1 MAQISVVQWTSGN
14 KPEQNLEQL
23 RRLLRLLP
31 PQRPQLVVLPEAFA
45 SFGAGES
52 SQLERAEV
60 YGDGPIQQAVAELA
74 RQHDVWIVA
83 GTIPVKA
90 GKRYSAASMLFNN
103 QGEAVARYNKIHLF
117 DATVEDGTGSYQESK
132 YTQPGDEL
140 VLVDTPFGRIGMAVC
155 YDLRFP
161 EMFRALR
168 AKGAEVIVLPSA
180 FTKVTGKAHWQPLLQ
195 ARAIE
200 NQCYMVAPNQGGEHP
215 DGRET
220 WGHSM
225 VIDPWGKICTQI
237 SSDIGVGSVPIDPTI
252 IQDVRRRMPVEAH
265 NQFKVSFNHAS

>member
-1 MAQISVVQWTSGN
+1 MTQISVIQWTSGN
-14 KPEQNLEQL
+14 DPQQNIEQL
-23 RRLLRLLP
+23 QSLVSLLP
-31 PQRPQLVVLPEAFA
+31 KHRPQLVVLPEAFA

-52 SQLERAEV
+52 SQQERAEAP
-60 YGDGPIQQAVAELA
+60 GEGPIQQAVAEIA
-74 RQHDVWIVA
+74 KQHDLWIVA
-83 GTIPVKA
+83 GTIPIKA
-90 GKRYSAASMLFNN
+90 GDRYAGASFLFDNTG
-103 QGEAVARYNKIHLF
+103 QQVARYDKIHLF

-132 YTQPGDEL
+132 YTKPGSEL
-140 VLVDTPFGRIGMAVC
+140 TVVDTPFGCLGLAVC

-168 AKGAEVIVLPSA
+168 ERGAEVIVLPSA

-200 NQCYMVAPNQGGEHP
+200 NQCYVVAPNQGGVHP

-225 VIDPWGKICTQI
+225 IVDPWGKVCTEI
-237 SSDIGVGSVPIDPTI
+237 SSDIGVGSVPIEPSNI
-252 IQDVRRRMPVEAH
+252 RDVRRRMPVQSH
-265 NQFKVSFNHAS
+265 NKFKVAFKDA